1 MTESNR
7 FRAMTC
13 KQCGFKGYAKHGS
26 KTSKTGICP
35 DCRGNDE

>member
-1 MTESNR
+1 MRKDTR

-13 KQCGFKGYAKHGS
+13 KKCGSTGYARYGS
-26 KTSKTGICP
+26 KTSKTNTCP